1 MTDADAHVRRQSQI
15 AVTMLRNSTTMLYV
29 WETRWCRD
37 LRP

>member
-15 AVTMLRNSTTMLYV
+15 AVTMLRNSTTMLY
-29 WETRWCRD
+29 ETRWCRD